1 MIALKEIDRSNF
13 FDVIKLSVTD
23 EQREFV
29 ATNLFSLAQAKAFP
43 ECVCLAIY
51 NEDTLVGFTIYCMD
65 AEDHEYWIY
74 RLMIDTKYQSK
85 GYGKAAMEKLIER
98 IKEDK
103 QHRVIYISFEPEN
116 VWAKHLYEKLGFVED
131 GRVIDGEVVYKL
143 EYEVVQRA

>member
-13 FDVIKLSVTD
+13 FDVIKLSVAD
-23 EQREFV
+23 EQSDFV

-51 NEDTLVGFTIYCMD
+51 HDEVLVGFTMYCID
-65 AEDHEYWIY
+65 EEDHEYWIY

-85 GYGKAAMEKLIER
+85 GYGKAAMQLLIER
-98 IKEDK
+98 IKEDI

-116 VWAKHLYEKLGFVED
+116 TWAKQLYGKLGFEED
-131 GRVIDGEVVYKL
+131 GRVIDGEIVYKL
-143 EYEVVQRA
+143 EY